1 MAAKPINTVLI
12 GLAVVSLSLVSIIL
26 IISSHWKETE
36 AWAKSSVA
44 LVSIL
49 ALLGFVGVALVSS
62 GIVKVLNAP
71 RAKNQTGLDLGLSAI
86 SLLPAILLAV
96 VTVVLVEAL
105 IHAFQIPVAQIPA
118 PTAVISKFLESR
130 QVLWRDTQTTLLEAG
145 VGYII
150 GAGLGVFVAILV
162 SRFQFLNKGLMPY
175 ATIFSSIPIVALA
188 PVIVKAAG
196 LEWGSKA
203 AVVAITIFFPVLVNT
218 ARGLLEV
225 NPLTLDL
232 MQSYAANPRR
242 VFTDLR
248 IPNALP
254 YIFNALKIGTTLALI
269 GAIVAEFFGSTGSG
283 LGFRILVETGQASFD
298 SVWAAINIA
307 SFLGILF
314 YNLAALLERRITGW
328 HVSFRE

>member
-1 MAAKPINTVLI
+1 VATKPLNVLPFGAAGVFI
-12 GLAVVSLSLVSIIL
+12 SLLGMIL
-26 IISSHWKETE
+26 IIISHWNSSD
-36 AWAKSSVA
+36 AWSSLSVV
-44 LVSIL
+44 LSCVL
-49 ALLGFVGVALVSS
+49 ALLGLLGVGGVSS
-62 GIVKVLNAP
+62 GVVSLLSAP
-71 RAKNQTGLDLGLSAI
+71 RAKHKTGFDLGLSII

-96 VTVVLVEAL
+96 VAVVLVEAL

-118 PTAVISKFLESR
+118 PTAVIQKFLESR

-145 VGYII
+145 VGYVI
-150 GAGLGVFVAILV
+150 GASLGFIVAILV
-162 SRFQFLNKGLMPY
+162 SRYQFLNKGLMPY

-225 NPLTLDL
+225 NPLTIDL
-232 MQSYAANPRR
+232 MRSYAANPRR
-242 VFTDLR
+242 VFMDLR

-254 YIFNALKIGTTLALI
+254 YIFNALKISTTLALI

-307 SFLGILF
+307 SFLGIVF
-314 YNLAALLERRITGW
+314 YNLAALLERRVTGW

>member
-1 MAAKPINTVLI
+1 MATKPLNFLLLGVVGVFATLAAMVVVIANHWNSSNTWSGV
-12 GLAVVSLSLVSIIL
+12 
-26 IISSHWKETE
+26 
-36 AWAKSSVA
+36 SVA
-44 LVSIL
+44 LTSTL
-49 ALLGFVGVALVSS
+49 ALLGFLGVGYVSS
-62 GIVKVLNAP
+62 GVVSLLSAP
-71 RAKNQTGLDLGLSAI
+71 RAKNHTGFSLKLSMV
-86 SLLPAILLAV
+86 SLLPAMLLAV
-96 VTVVLVEAL
+96 VAVVLVEAL
-105 IHAFQIPVAQIPA
+105 IRAFQIPVAQIPT
-118 PTAVISKFLESR
+118 PTAVIQKFLESR
-130 QVLWRDTQTTLLEAG
+130 PVLWRDTQTTLLEAG
-145 VGYII
+145 VGYVI
-150 GAGLGVFVAILV
+150 GASLGVFVAILV
-162 SRFQFLNKGLMPY
+162 SRYSFLNKGLMPY
-175 ATIFSSIPIVALA
+175 ATVFSSIPIVALA

-225 NPLTLDL
+225 NPLTVDL
-232 MQSYAANPRR
+232 MRSYAADPRR
-242 VFTDLR
+242 VFLDLR

-254 YIFNALKIGTTLALI
+254 YIFNALKISTTLALI

-314 YNLAALLERRITGW
+314 YNLAALLERRVTGW